1 MSKHDTSAMASSS
14 KKLWLCYIPALAW
27 AILIYILLTLPEKD
41 FEDSELNQ
49 IPHFDK
55 VVHMG
60 LFGAQVFWLT
70 LPLAKR
76 YKPNAAILRWITLAV
91 ILFGILMEY
100 VQKYFTVDRS
110 FDWTDMVADSVGAV
124 LSYFC
129 MHYIFSQY
137 QKKHPIN
144 STPLG

>member
-1 MSKHDTSAMASSS
+1 MSHSG
-14 KKLWLCYIPALAW
+14 KKLWLYFIPALLW
-27 AILIYILLTLPEKD
+27 AILIYILLTLPGDDFKD
-41 FEDSELNQ
+41 SGFEA

-60 LFGAQVFWLT
+60 LFGAQVFWLA

-76 YKPNAAILRWITLAV
+76 YRPNAGILIWITVAV
-91 ILFGILMEY
+91 IVFGILMEY
-100 VQKYFTVDRS
+100 VQKYFTTDRS
-110 FDWTDMVADSVGAV
+110 FDWTDMVADGVGAV

-129 MHYIFSQY
+129 MRYIFRQY

-144 STPLG
+144 SESSFT